1 MPGGP
6 KSNYDAM
13 TTRTRAAVA
22 ANLALSAAA
31 QFANA
36 HPLIVAAL
44 LLAIAIGLIGL
55 AVLGAVSLV
64 KMLIAI

>member
-1 MPGGP
+1 L
-6 KSNYDAM
+6 
-13 TTRTRAAVA
+13 TR
-22 ANLALSAAA
+22 ALSAAA

-55 AVLGAVSLV
+55 IGLAVLGAVSLV